1 MNLGGLR
8 QEGRLAKGIT
18 MGTTQEVH
26 HLVLTPDGGL
36 REVSPELAA
45 RVAAGAT
52 KLPEFAERQV
62 RYVQVTVSDETD
74 GELKVV
80 TAGASI
86 KFDQEGRLTEAG
98 PLGSNDPRISPFEH
112 EACVEWALRRW
123 PTLPVVFH

>member
-1 MNLGGLR
+1 MVSV
-8 QEGRLAKGIT
+8 

-36 REVSPELAA
+36 REFSPDLAA
-45 RVAAGAT
+45 RVAAGAG
-52 KLPEFAERQV
+52 KMPEFAERRV

-86 KFDQEGRLTEAG
+86 KFDRDGRLAEAG
-98 PLGSNDPRISPFEH
+98 PIGGDDPRISPFEH
-112 EACVEWALRRW
+112 DACVQWALRNW
-123 PTLPVVFH
+123 PAAPVVFH